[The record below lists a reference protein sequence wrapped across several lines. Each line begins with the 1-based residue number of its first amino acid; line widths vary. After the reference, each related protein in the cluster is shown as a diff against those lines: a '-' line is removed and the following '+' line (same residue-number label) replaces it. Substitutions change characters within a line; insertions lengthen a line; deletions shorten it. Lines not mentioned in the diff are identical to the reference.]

1 MNKISIIG
9 AGAWGTTIAN
19 TIANNSYNVC
29 LLTNRIEVATEINE
43 KHTNSKYADG
53 MINMNITATN
63 ILSDAIQNSEL
74 IFLVLPS
81 NVLSQI
87 IIDISN
93 LKDISFNKKFII
105 CTKGIDSNTNVFF
118 SELIKEKF
126 HNNAEIA
133 VLSGPN
139 FAEEVF
145 QKIPTITTI
154 ATKNYDFY
162 EEIQQVLECN
172 FFKTEYFDDVMSLQ
186 LCGLIKN
193 ITAILCGIAEGLQ
206 LGRNTH
212 AAIVVKGTKEI
223 EKLCI
228 ACGCNTKVITTSAG
242 VGDLVLTCSS
252 LKSRNM
258 NFGYL
263 IGQGNNINAIIKNSN
278 NTIEG
283 LLNAQS
289 LSIIERQY
297 NVKNSLSGILLDIIK
312 NNYSKNELK
321 NIIINLIK

>member
-9 AGAWGTTIAN
+9 AGAWGTSIAN
-19 TIANNSYNVC
+19 TIANNSHNVY
-29 LLTNRIEVATEINE
+29 LLTNSVEATEEINK
-43 KHTNSKYADG
+43 KHTNIKYLNG
-53 MINMNITATN
+53 VLNKNITATN
-63 ILSDAIQNSEL
+63 KISEAIHNSDL

-81 NVLSQI
+81 NVLSKI
-87 IIDISN
+87 IVDISN
-93 LKDISFNKKFII
+93 IKNIQFSKKFII
-105 CTKGIDSNTNVFF
+105 CTKGIDPNTNVFF

-126 HNNAEIA
+126 DNYAEIA
-133 VLSGPN
+133 TLSGPN

-154 ATKNYDFY
+154 ATNNYSFY
-162 EEIQQVLECN
+162 EEIRNILECD

-193 ITAILCGIAEGLQ
+193 ITAILCGIAEGLK
-206 LGRNTH
+206 LGKNTH

-263 IGQGNNINAIIKNSN
+263 IGQGNNINLIRQNSK

-289 LSIIERQY
+289 LSIIEKHY
-297 NVKNSLSGILLDIIK
+297 NVKDSLSGILLDIIE
-312 NNYSKNELK
+312 NNYSINELK

>member
-105 CTKGIDSNTNVFF
+105 CTKGIDSNTNIFWT
-118 SELIKEKF
+118 KF
-126 HNNAEIA
+126 
-133 VLSGPN
+133 
-139 FAEEVF
+139 
-145 QKIPTITTI
+145 
-154 ATKNYDFY
+154 
-162 EEIQQVLECN
+162 C
-172 FFKTEYFDDVMSLQ
+172 
-186 LCGLIKN
+186 
-193 ITAILCGIAEGLQ
+193 
-206 LGRNTH
+206 
-212 AAIVVKGTKEI
+212 
-223 EKLCI
+223 
-228 ACGCNTKVITTSAG
+228 
-242 VGDLVLTCSS
+242 
-252 LKSRNM
+252 
-258 NFGYL
+258 
-263 IGQGNNINAIIKNSN
+263 
-278 NTIEG
+278 
-283 LLNAQS
+283 
-289 LSIIERQY
+289 
-297 NVKNSLSGILLDIIK
+297 
-312 NNYSKNELK
+312 
-321 NIIINLIK
+321 